1 MRIYCWTGQRIV
13 LTDGWKEEVYGEV
26 VSFATE
32 QKGKW
37 KMMDIEGG
45 CECVCVG
52 SDASKI
58 ERRDEVG
65 RE

>member
-1 MRIYCWTGQRIV
+1 M
-13 LTDGWKEEVYGEV
+13 TDGWKEEVYGKV

-32 QKGKW
+32 CKW
-37 KMMDIEGG
+37 KVMYIEG
-45 CECVCVG
+45 CVCVG